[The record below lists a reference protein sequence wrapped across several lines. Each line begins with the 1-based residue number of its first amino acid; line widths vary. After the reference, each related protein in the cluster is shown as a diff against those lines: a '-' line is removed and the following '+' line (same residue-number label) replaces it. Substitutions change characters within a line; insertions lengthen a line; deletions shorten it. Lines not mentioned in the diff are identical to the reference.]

1 MTQSLPPSPQDSFS
15 KTRASSDNGP
25 DNGPFGIG
33 LMLCAYFLFS
43 FVDAGAK
50 WLGVLGLAA
59 IQLAFMR
66 YFVHFVIS
74 SGVMMLP
81 KKPEKGK
88 GEHYTA
94 PRLADFKSPYI
105 GLTLL
110 RGLLL
115 MGSTVMNFI
124 AVRYLPLTLTSTILF
139 SAPIMICF
147 LSWPLL
153 GEKVGWLRMGA
164 ILLGFIGVIV
174 AIRPLGE
181 SFHWAMLLSLM
192 AALGFALYSI
202 LTRKLAGKVPVDLL
216 QFYSGFIGS
225 LILLPF
231 AFWHWQNP
239 ATLLDWGVLLSLGF
253 FAWFGHQLLTHA
265 HGFAPANL
273 LMPFGYSFIIFLTI
287 WSAVLFKEYPD
298 IWTIAG
304 AVIIVV
310 SGLII
315 WFRERQLHKSPPV
328 L

>member
-1 MTQSLPPSPQDSFS
+1 MAKSSP
-15 KTRASSDNGP
+15 ASSLNTASP

-81 KKPEKGK
+81 KKPDQNKGK
-88 GEHYTA
+88 QNKAQHYTA
-94 PRLADFKSPYI
+94 PRLADFKSPHI
-105 GLTLL
+105 GLALL

-153 GEKVGWLRMGA
+153 GEKVGWLRMSA

-181 SFHWAMLLSLM
+181 SFHWAMSLSLM

-216 QFYSGFIGS
+216 QFYSGMIGS

-231 AFWHWQNP
+231 AFWQWQNP
-239 ATLLDWGVLLSLGF
+239 ETLLDWGVLLSLGF

-273 LMPFGYSFIIFLTI
+273 LMPFGYSFIIFLTL
-287 WSAVLFKEYPD
+287 WSAILFNEYPD

-315 WFRERQLHKSPPV
+315 WFRERQLQKSPPV